1 MEDSNVKKPKGFW
14 PMIVVLFSAYFFV
27 NFQRYAGGVSAP
39 YLIKELSLDP
49 GQVGLY
55 SALFTYVY
63 AFANFPA
70 GILTDKFGA
79 RKLMSVLYIVAA
91 IGTLIIAFSDN
102 FTMIIIGRIL
112 IAAGIAPVYNA
123 AAKGISTFTTP
134 KEFGVFNGWN
144 QSIGRTGGVLAAT
157 PLALLF
163 VAIGWRNSYLLLAAI
178 SVVIAIAAWLLVLEV
193 KEEKITAPGNEEK
206 QEDPG
211 KLPPTK
217 ALLRVMKN
225 PSYWLTII
233 FMTSLNA
240 TSVNIFANWGGVLFQ
255 KGLGWDSVTSSQIL
269 LTGSIFA
276 CFGAV
281 ISGYVAKYASGK
293 ISAMIGQVGLL
304 IGTSILAF
312 GLENLTPAM
321 AYAACIL
328 IGFVEMWVIAA
339 GIAIMIKLV
348 STSKTNYFSSCYGL
362 ANLCI
367 WLVGSSLFAQIWGA
381 LVSKDYVLSS
391 FKMPLLLHVALI
403 AIGLVSIFFIKE
415 KPTASLEE
423 N

>member
-1 MEDSNVKKPKGFW
+1 MENSNVRKPKGFW

-39 YLIKELSLDP
+39 YLIKELNLDP
-49 GQVGLY
+49 TQVGLY

-79 RKLMSVLYIVAA
+79 RKLMSALYLVAA
-91 IGTLIIAFSDN
+91 VGTLIIAFSSN
-102 FTMIIIGRIL
+102 FTLIIIGRIL

-123 AAKGISTFTTP
+123 ASKGISTFTTP

-157 PLALLF
+157 PLAVLF
-163 VAIGWRNSYLLLAAI
+163 VAIGWRNSYILLAAV
-178 SVVIAIAAWLLVLEV
+178 SVVIAIAAWLLVLET
-193 KEEKITAPGNEEK
+193 KEEKQSEK
-206 QEDPG
+206 GGIGEKSV
-211 KLPPTK
+211 KLAPTK
-217 ALLRVMKN
+217 ALLRVIKN

-255 KGLGWDSVTSSQIL
+255 NGLGWDSVTSSKIL

-281 ISGYVAKYASGK
+281 ISGYVSKYASGRV
-293 ISAMIGQVGLL
+293 SAMIGQTGLL
-304 IGTSILAF
+304 IGTAILAF
-312 GLENLTPAM
+312 GLENLTPTM
-321 AYAACIL
+321 AYIACIL

-348 STSKTNYFSSCYGL
+348 STSTTNYFSTCYGL

-367 WLVGSSLFAQIWGA
+367 WLVGSSLLAQIWGA
-381 LVSKDYVLSS
+381 LVSDDYILSS
-391 FKMPLLLHVALI
+391 FKMPLLLHVGFV